1 MQNLRNTKLPSA
13 GLVAGVVQAVVY
25 GGGAA
30 YGLYHSLFNVEG
42 GHRAIV
48 YNRITGVKEKV
59 RPRPLARARA
69 ASSPYSPVFPRG
81 IASRSSLPA
90 RGAVSRV
97 VSGRSVRL
105 DPFVPKPRRR
115 ASTIRPRSS
124 ILDPRARRSL
134 TSLHSSAPSFLSP
147 FLSDVHRG
155 HAPDGPLA

>member
-59 RPRPLARARA
+59 RPRPLAHD
-69 ASSPYSPVFPRG
+69 ASSPSSPVSPRG

-97 VSGRSVRL
+97 VSERSRSARTVR
-105 DPFVPKPRRR
+105 PETASPRLHN
-115 ASTIRPRSS
+115 SPE
-124 ILDPRARRSL
+124 ILDPRSSRSPIADL
-134 TSLHSSAPSFLSP
+134 APL
-147 FLSDVHRG
+147 LRLLL
-155 HAPDGPLA
+155 PLALPLRRTPRART

>member
-97 VSGRSVRL
+97 VSERSRSARSVR
-105 DPFVPKPRRR
+105 PETASPRLHN
-115 ASTIRPRSS
+115 SPE
-124 ILDPRARRSL
+124 ILDPRSSRSPIADL
-134 TSLHSSAPSFLSP
+134 APLLRP
-147 FLSDVHRG
+147 LL
-155 HAPDGPLA
+155 PLALPLRRTPRART